1 MRTLILQLPIGPPQ
15 ANTLYP
21 HAWAEGASQTSPLAL
36 KWASSAL
43 LPKLDRTSELVVM
56 VPALALSWH
65 RAELPPGLH
74 KQKARLLAALQ
85 GLLEERLLDD
95 PAQLHMALPR
105 QWKNAPSAWVA
116 ACDKA
121 WLQAHLSALESE
133 GLTVHR
139 IVPEFSPDTPSLQ
152 ITATGDAETG
162 WLWTCQAERGV
173 WGTPLASVDASTW
186 PPQVLEAADI
196 QAEPAVVALASQKL
210 QTPARLMS
218 PAQHWLTAIASDWD
232 LAQFEF
238 QSDARARQWKTVQ
251 RVTSDLWQHP
261 QWRWARWG
269 LGLLMCSQLI
279 GLNAW
284 AWKTRA
290 HWQAQQQAWSQMLRE
305 TLPDTRVVVDAP
317 LQMQQAVARLRQNA
331 GALTPGDLESML
343 QALGEALPPQVAGP
357 RQWRLNDGQLRL
369 GGWTLPD
376 TEQQAIQKALGQQGY
391 QWRAEGEEWW
401 MSPRGTP

>member
-105 QWKNAPSAWVA
+105 QWKKAPSAWVA
-116 ACDKA
+116 VCDKA
-121 WLQAHLSALESE
+121 WLQAHLSALETE

-186 PPQVLEAADI
+186 PLSLI
-196 QAEPAVVALASQKL
+196 HISEP
-210 QTPARLMS
+210 
-218 PAQHWLTAIASDWD
+218 
-232 LAQFEF
+232 
-238 QSDARARQWKTVQ
+238 
-251 RVTSDLWQHP
+251 
-261 QWRWARWG
+261 
-269 LGLLMCSQLI
+269 
-279 GLNAW
+279 
-284 AWKTRA
+284 TRR
-290 HWQAQQQAWSQMLRE
+290 S
-305 TLPDTRVVVDAP
+305 
-317 LQMQQAVARLRQNA
+317 
-331 GALTPGDLESML
+331 
-343 QALGEALPPQVAGP
+343 
-357 RQWRLNDGQLRL
+357 
-369 GGWTLPD
+369 
-376 TEQQAIQKALGQQGY
+376 
-391 QWRAEGEEWW
+391 
-401 MSPRGTP
+401 